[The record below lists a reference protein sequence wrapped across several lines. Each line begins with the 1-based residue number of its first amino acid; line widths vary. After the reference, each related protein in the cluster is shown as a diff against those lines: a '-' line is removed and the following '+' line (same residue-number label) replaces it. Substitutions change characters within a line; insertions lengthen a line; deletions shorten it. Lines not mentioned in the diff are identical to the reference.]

1 MRRIGVRALRLI
13 CKLDYTRVHATA
25 GGIDMPKLAVA
36 SLNGRDSGPRTLL
49 DPRSPTF
56 SRDFRR
62 AAQAFTKR
70 ATVTPEA
77 ARAVL
82 VKEGILTKSG
92 KLSKN
97 YR

>member
-1 MRRIGVRALRLI
+1 MA
-13 CKLDYTRVHATA
+13 KA
-25 GGIDMPKLAVA
+25 AVA
-36 SLNGRDSGPRTLL
+36 SSNEKAGRARPLL

-56 SRDFRR
+56 SRDFRK
-62 AAQAFTKR
+62 AAKDFTKR
-70 ATVTPEA
+70 ATASPEA

>member
-1 MRRIGVRALRLI
+1 
-13 CKLDYTRVHATA
+13 
-25 GGIDMPKLAVA
+25 MPKL
-36 SLNGRDSGPRTLL
+36 DSAPSIGKVSRPRMLL

-56 SRDFRR
+56 SRDFRK
-62 AAQAFTKR
+62 AAKAFTKR
-70 ATVTPEA
+70 ATATPEA
-77 ARAVL
+77 ALAVL

>member
-1 MRRIGVRALRLI
+1 ML
-13 CKLDYTRVHATA
+13 KT
-25 GGIDMPKLAVA
+25 AVA
-36 SLNGRDSGPRTLL
+36 SSNGKSGRARTIL

-56 SRDFRR
+56 SRDFRK
-62 AAQAFTKR
+62 AAKAFTKR
-70 ATVTPEA
+70 ATASPEA
-77 ARAVL
+77 ALAVL

>member
-1 MRRIGVRALRLI
+1 
-13 CKLDYTRVHATA
+13 
-25 GGIDMPKLAVA
+25 MPKSAVA
-36 SLNGRDSGPRTLL
+36 SNGKASRSRAVL

-56 SRDFRR
+56 SREFRK
-62 AAQAFTKR
+62 AAKAFTKR
-70 ATVTPEA
+70 ATASPEA
-77 ARAVL
+77 ALAVL

>member
-1 MRRIGVRALRLI
+1 
-13 CKLDYTRVHATA
+13 
-25 GGIDMPKLAVA
+25 MPKLADVP
-36 SLNGRDSGPRTLL
+36 SNGKVSRSRPLL

-56 SRDFRR
+56 SRDFRK
-62 AAQAFTKR
+62 AAKAFTKR
-70 ATVTPEA
+70 APASPEA

>member
-1 MRRIGVRALRLI
+1 
-13 CKLDYTRVHATA
+13 
-25 GGIDMPKLAVA
+25 MPKVLAVPVA
-36 SLNGRDSGPRTLL
+36 DTGKAKRRPL
-49 DPRSPTF
+49 DLRSPTF

-62 AAQAFTKR
+62 AAKDFTRR
-70 ATVTPEA
+70 ATASPEA
-77 ARAVL
+77 ALAVL

>member
-1 MRRIGVRALRLI
+1 
-13 CKLDYTRVHATA
+13 
-25 GGIDMPKLAVA
+25 MPKLAT
-36 SLNGRDSGPRTLL
+36 SSSNGKVSRPRPLL

-56 SRDFRR
+56 SRDFRK
-62 AAQAFTKR
+62 AARAFTKR
-70 ATVTPEA
+70 ATASPEA
-77 ARAVL
+77 ALAVL

>member
-1 MRRIGVRALRLI
+1 
-13 CKLDYTRVHATA
+13 
-25 GGIDMPKLAVA
+25 MPKLAA
-36 SLNGRDSGPRTLL
+36 APSNGKAVRSRPLL

-56 SRDFRR
+56 SRDFRK
-62 AAQAFTKR
+62 AAKAFTKR
-70 ATVTPEA
+70 VTASPEA
-77 ARAVL
+77 ALAVL

>member
-1 MRRIGVRALRLI
+1 
-13 CKLDYTRVHATA
+13 
-25 GGIDMPKLAVA
+25 MPKTVA
-36 SLNGRDSGPRTLL
+36 SPKEKNGRPSTVL

-62 AAQAFTKR
+62 AAKAFTKR
-70 ATVTPEA
+70 ATASPEA

-82 VKEGILTKSG
+82 VKEGILTRSG

>member
-1 MRRIGVRALRLI
+1 M
-13 CKLDYTRVHATA
+13 
-25 GGIDMPKLAVA
+25 
-36 SLNGRDSGPRTLL
+36 L

-56 SRDFRR
+56 SRDFRK
-62 AAQAFTKR
+62 AAKAFTKR
-70 ATVTPEA
+70 ATATPEA
-77 ARAVL
+77 ALAVL

>member
-1 MRRIGVRALRLI
+1 MA
-13 CKLDYTRVHATA
+13 KT
-25 GGIDMPKLAVA
+25 AVA
-36 SLNGRDSGPRTLL
+36 SSNGTARRPRPNL

-56 SRDFRR
+56 SRDFQK
-62 AAQAFTKR
+62 AAKAFTKR
-70 ATVTPEA
+70 ATASPEA

-92 KLSKN
+92 RLSKN

>member
-1 MRRIGVRALRLI
+1 MAKHALAL
-13 CKLDYTRVHATA
+13 
-25 GGIDMPKLAVA
+25 
-36 SLNGRDSGPRTLL
+36 LNGTANGSRRLL

-56 SRDFRR
+56 SSDFRR
-62 AAQAFTKR
+62 AARAFTEK
-70 ATVTPEA
+70 ATATPQA

-82 VKEGILTKSG
+82 VKEGIFSKSG

>member
-1 MRRIGVRALRLI
+1 
-13 CKLDYTRVHATA
+13 
-25 GGIDMPKLAVA
+25 MPKVAVA
-36 SLNGRDSGPRTLL
+36 SSDGKTVRPRPLL

-56 SRDFRR
+56 TRDFKR
-62 AAQAFTKR
+62 AAKAFTKR
-70 ATVTPEA
+70 ATATPEA
-77 ARAVL
+77 ALAVL

>member
-1 MRRIGVRALRLI
+1 MAKSAAVTGNEGTSSPRRI
-13 CKLDYTRVHATA
+13 
-25 GGIDMPKLAVA
+25 
-36 SLNGRDSGPRTLL
+36 L

-62 AAQAFTKR
+62 AAKEFTKR
-70 ATVTPEA
+70 ATATPEA
-77 ARAVL
+77 ALAVL